1 MANFNANTIWTEII
15 YKELTLNVGFIG
27 LGNMG
32 QGMADNLLEKG
43 TNLTVYTRTKSKIE
57 AMVKK
62 GASSASSVEEITKTS
77 DIILA
82 CLPDVATEL
91 R

>member
-1 MANFNANTIWTEII
+1 MNI
-15 YKELTLNVGFIG
+15 GFIG

-43 TNLTVYTRTKSKIE
+43 TSLTVYTRTKSKLE

-62 GASSASSVEEITKTS
+62 VVGAPSC
-77 DIILA
+77 DHH
-82 CLPDVATEL
+82 P

>member
-1 MANFNANTIWTEII
+1 MS
-15 YKELTLNVGFIG
+15 VGFVG

-43 TNLTVYTRTKSKIE
+43 ADLTVFTRTPSKIE
-57 AMVKK
+57 AMIDR
-62 GASSASSVEEITKTS
+62 GAAGATSVADITQKV
-77 DIILA
+77 
-82 CLPDVATEL
+82 DV